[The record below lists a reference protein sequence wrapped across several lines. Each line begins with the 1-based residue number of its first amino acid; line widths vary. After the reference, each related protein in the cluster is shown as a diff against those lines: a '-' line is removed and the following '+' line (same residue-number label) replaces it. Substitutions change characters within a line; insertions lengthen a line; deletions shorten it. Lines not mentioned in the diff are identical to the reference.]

1 MKNEKSAEKVAKKK
15 VMTDEQ
21 TEMLLDQAMEKS
33 KKQKTKQQPIR
44 LDKLHPFENHPYKIV
59 DDEAMEEL
67 KASIADVGLLNR
79 ILVRPLE
86 NTTDEYE
93 IISGHRRV
101 HAAELLGM
109 KEVPA
114 VVYFIDRDEAT
125 LLMVDSNNQRETLL
139 PSEKAFAYKMI
150 ADALTHQGNT
160 SGQLVPKSDDN
171 RTTAKIGEAAGDSY
185 KTVQRYIRLTNL
197 VPELL
202 KFVDEKK
209 IAFSPAVEL
218 SFLSEDNQREVVDY
232 IDDNEVFPSHSQT
245 IRMHREEDAG
255 TLDRERVF
263 AILDE
268 LKPNQVETL
277 KLPMAK
283 IRELVPRGCDTPKDI
298 SEYIFNL
305 LEAAQNR
312 RTEQEVQKKPRHR
325 DDGPCL

>member
-1 MKNEKSAEKVAKKK
+1 MKNEKSAKNAAKKK

-21 TEMLLDQAMEKS
+21 TEILLDQLMEKPS
-33 KKQKTKQQPIR
+33 ETKAVKPKLLTIK
-44 LDKLHPFENHPYKIV
+44 LDKLHPFKNHPYKIM

-67 KASIADVGLLNR
+67 KVSIADVGLLNR

-86 NTTDEYE
+86 NTADEYE

-101 HAAELLGM
+101 HAAEPLGM

-139 PSEKAFAYKMI
+139 PSEKAFAYKMKM
-150 ADALTHQGNT
+150 DALSHQGKT
-160 SGQLVPKSDDN
+160 SGQVGQKWSRDEISEKESG
-171 RTTAKIGEAAGDSY
+171 R
-185 KTVQRYIRLTNL
+185 TVQRYIRLTNL

-245 IRMHREEDAG
+245 IRMHKEEDAG

-268 LKPNQVETL
+268 LKPNQVEML

-283 IRELVPRGCDTPKDI
+283 IREFVPQGCDTPKDCLD
-298 SEYIFNL
+298 YLFRL
-305 LEAAQNR
+305 LEEDRAR
-312 RTEQEVQKKPRHR
+312 RAEQEPPKKPRRR

>member
-1 MKNEKSAEKVAKKK
+1 MKNEKSAENAAKKNT
-15 VMTDEQ
+15 MTDEQ

-44 LDKLHPFENHPYKIV
+44 LDKLHPFENHPYKIM

-79 ILVRPLE
+79 IIVRPLE
-86 NTTDEYE
+86 NTEDEYE

-125 LLMVDSNNQRETLL
+125 LLMVDSNNQRESLL
-139 PSEKAFAYKMI
+139 PSEKAFAYKMKM
-150 ADALTHQGNT
+150 DALSHQGKT
-160 SGQLVPKSDDN
+160 CGQVGHKSREEVSEKESG
-171 RTTAKIGEAAGDSY
+171 R
-185 KTVQRYIRLTNL
+185 TVQRYIRLTNL

-209 IAFSPAVEL
+209 IALSPAVEL
-218 SFLSEDNQREVVDY
+218 SFLSEDNQREIVEY
-232 IDDNEVFPSHSQT
+232 IDDHEVFPSHSQT
-245 IRMHREEDAG
+245 IRMHKEEDAG

-277 KLPMAK
+277 KLPMEK
-283 IRELVPRGCDTPKDI
+283 IRALVPQGCDTPKDCL
-298 SEYIFNL
+298 EYLFRL
-305 LEAAQNR
+305 LEEDRAR
-312 RTEQEVQKKPRHR
+312 RAEHEVQKKPRRR
-325 DDGPCL
+325 DDDLCL

>member
-1 MKNEKSAEKVAKKK
+1 MKKENLTAEVKNETAPALEKKYK
-15 VMTDEQ
+15 T
-21 TEMLLDQAMEKS
+21 T
-33 KKQKTKQQPIR
+33 QKPIKI
-44 LDKLHPFENHPYKIV
+44 DKLQDFKDHPYKV
-59 DDEAMEEL
+59 QNGESMEEL
-67 KASIADVGLLNR
+67 KASIREVGILNR
-79 ILVRPLE
+79 ILVRPLDDK
-86 NTTDEYE
+86 DEKYE

-101 HAAELLGM
+101 KAAKELGM
-109 KEVPA
+109 KEIPA
-114 VVYFIDRDEAT
+114 IVYSDIDRDEAT

-139 PSEKAFAYKMI
+139 PSEKAFAYKMKM
-150 ADALTHQGNT
+150 DALSHQGKT
-160 SGQLVPKSDDN
+160 CGQVGHKSREEVSEKESG
-171 RTTAKIGEAAGDSY
+171 R
-185 KTVQRYIRLTNL
+185 TVQRYIRLTNL

-283 IRELVPRGCDTPKDI
+283 IRELVPQGCDTPKDCLD
-298 SEYIFNL
+298 YLFRL
-305 LEAAQNR
+305 LEEDCAR
-312 RTEQEVQKKPRHR
+312 RAEQEVQKKPRRR